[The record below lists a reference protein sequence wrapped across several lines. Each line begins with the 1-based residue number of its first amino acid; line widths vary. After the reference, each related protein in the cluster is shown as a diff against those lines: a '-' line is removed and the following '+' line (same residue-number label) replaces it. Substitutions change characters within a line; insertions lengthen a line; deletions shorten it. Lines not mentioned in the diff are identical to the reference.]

1 MLSYMIRR
9 MGAMVILVFAASMIA
24 FIVIELPPGDYVT
37 SYLHQLESSGQMV
50 TDSQAVALRQRYGL
64 DLPPVLRY
72 FKWLGN
78 LAQGDLGRS
87 FRYNKPVKELLAERL
102 PFTFV
107 IAITTLIFTYLVAI
121 PIGIY
126 SATHQYSVGDYF
138 FSVLGFAGLAIPSF
152 LLALILMYVLYMVF
166 GVSIGGLFSLEYR
179 DAPWSIGKVWDLVKH
194 LPVPVVVVGMAGTA
208 ALVRIMRSCLL
219 DELNKQYV
227 VTARCK
233 GLTENTLLFK
243 YPVSISI
250 NPIVSTI
257 GWTLPQIVSGG
268 TIVAIV
274 LSLPTTGPLLFQAL
288 LTQDMY
294 LAGSTIMI
302 LTILTVVG
310 TLLSDV
316 LLAWMDP
323 RIRYERRG

>member
-1 MLSYMIRR
+1 
-9 MGAMVILVFAASMIA
+9 MGAMVVLVFAASMIA
-24 FIVIELPPGDYVT
+24 FVVIELPPGDYVT

-50 TDSQAVALRQRYGL
+50 TEAQAIALRQRYGL

-78 LAQGDLGRS
+78 LVRGDLGRS

-152 LLALILMYVLYMVF
+152 LLALILMYVLYTVF

-179 DAPWSIGKVWDLVKH
+179 DAPWSIGKLWDLAKH
-194 LPVPVVVVGMAGTA
+194 LPVPVIVVGMAGTA

-219 DELNKQYV
+219 DELGKQYV

-243 YPVSISI
+243 YPVRISI

-316 LLAWMDP
+316 LLAWLDP

>member
-1 MLSYMIRR
+1 MVSYMIRR

-50 TDSQAVALRQRYGL
+50 TEAQAVALRQRYGL

-78 LAQGDLGRS
+78 LLQGDLGRS

-152 LLALILMYVLYMVF
+152 LLALILMYVLYTAF
-166 GVSIGGLFSLEYR
+166 GVSIGGLFSLEFR
-179 DAPWSIGKVWDLVKH
+179 DAPWSVGKVWDLIKH

-219 DELNKQYV
+219 DELSKQYV

-243 YPVSISI
+243 YPVRISI

-316 LLAWMDP
+316 LLAWLDP